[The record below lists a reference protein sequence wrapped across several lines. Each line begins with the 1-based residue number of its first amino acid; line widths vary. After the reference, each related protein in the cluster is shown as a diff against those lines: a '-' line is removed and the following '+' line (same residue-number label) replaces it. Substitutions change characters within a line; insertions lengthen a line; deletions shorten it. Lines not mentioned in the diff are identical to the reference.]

1 MNFTA
6 VRLALV
12 AALAPLA
19 VGCAIHVQGP
29 VKEVAYDYS
38 DAGYYDKAFAPSPK
52 YVEDAR
58 EGDAYTQT
66 AYVADSAAAPEAPAA
81 RVLPEPSA
89 APPQID
95 PAMLVEPGSPSV
107 MIDPAAGD

>member
-1 MNFTA
+1 MNLTC
-6 VRLALV
+6 VRLAVV

-29 VKEVAYDYS
+29 VKEVAYDFS

-58 EGDAYTQT
+58 EGNAYAHAG
-66 AYVADSAAAPEAPAA
+66 AYVASADEPAAERGAPLLAEPAAAP
-81 RVLPEPSA
+81 
-89 APPQID
+89 ID
-95 PAMLVEPGSPSV
+95 PEMMVEPGTPSV